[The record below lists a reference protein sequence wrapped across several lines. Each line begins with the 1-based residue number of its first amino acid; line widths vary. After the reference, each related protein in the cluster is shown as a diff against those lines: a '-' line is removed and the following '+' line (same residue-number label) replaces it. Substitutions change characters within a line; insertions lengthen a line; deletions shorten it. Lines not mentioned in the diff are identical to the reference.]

1 MAETHIAVGL
11 GEVLWDLL
19 PEGKQLGGAPAN
31 FAYTSKLLGESGI
44 VASAVG
50 VDARGDELR
59 NRLAELKL
67 DAYHVQRDAIHPTG
81 VVTVHLNPEG
91 QPTYEIAENVAWDF
105 LKWTQE
111 WQRLAAEADVICF
124 GSLAQRW
131 EVSRATIRAFLA
143 ASRPDAVRIFDVNL
157 RQEFFSAEVLAES
170 LRLANVA
177 KLNVDEL
184 PIVMYQLGLGQH
196 DEKSSA
202 ERVRR
207 TFGLKLVCLTRGS
220 KGSLLVRENA
230 FDEHPGFAVRVVDLV
245 GAGDAFTAAL
255 AHHLLGGSSLR
266 VANEAANRMGAWVA
280 SQVGATPAPEPEVI
294 RMVRAG
300 DAG

>member
-1 MAETHIAVGL
+1 MGMAEMHITVGL

-31 FAYTSKLLGESGI
+31 FAYISNLLGESGI
-44 VASAVG
+44 VASGVG
-50 VDARGDELR
+50 ADARGDELR
-59 NRLAELKL
+59 NTLAELKL
-67 DAYHVQRDAIHPTG
+67 DASYVQRDAIHPTG

-105 LKWTQE
+105 LKWTHE
-111 WQRLAAEADVICF
+111 WHRLAAQADLICF
-124 GSLAQRW
+124 GSLAQRSA
-131 EVSRATIRAFLA
+131 VSRATIRAFLA
-143 ASRPDAVRIFDVNL
+143 ASRPDAIRILDVNL

-184 PIVMYQLGLGQH
+184 PIVIYQLGLGQH
-196 DEKSSA
+196 NEKSSA
-202 ERVRR
+202 GQLLRA
-207 TFGLKLVCLTRGS
+207 FGLMLVCVTRGS
-220 KGSLLVRENA
+220 KGSLLVRENE
-230 FDEHPGFAVRVVDLV
+230 FDEHPGFAVRVVDSV

-255 AHHLLGGSSLR
+255 AHHLLRGSSLR

-280 SQVGATPAPEPEVI
+280 SKAGATPAPEPEVI
-294 RMVRAG
+294 RMVRG
-300 DAG
+300 EP